1 MLLAEDQGQT
11 LLYTGDF
18 KLGPSATAA
27 HAELPHAEILVIEST
42 YGDPSYCL
50 PPRDEVLARMEDEAH
65 REDIPIIDTHE
76 GQLLTVLVG
85 LHGGKRILELGTAT
99 GYSGICMLR
108 GTKGGTLTTFEL
120 DHARAE
126 RARANFKEAG
136 FGDSATV
143 IEENAVQ
150 GLQKL
155 DAKFDI
161 CFIDL
166 LNSFRSDEVTR
177 QVFDGCMERLVPGGL
192 LMADNALR
200 QGEILNPKT
209 QHDRNVLTYNELVAK
224 DARLESVV
232 IPIRDGLSIARVKG

>member
-1 MLLAEDQGQT
+1 MRRVEVSD
-11 LLYTGDF
+11 
-18 KLGPSATAA
+18 
-27 HAELPHAEILVIEST
+27 ELQNYMDGLV
-42 YGDPSYCL
+42 
-50 PPRDEVLARMEDEAH
+50 PPRDRVLARLEDEAH
-65 REDIPIIDTHE
+65 REDIPIVDTHE
-76 GQLLTVLVG
+76 GQLLTLLVR

-108 GTKGGTLTTFEL
+108 GTDGGVITTFEL

-150 GLQKL
+150 GLAKL
-155 DAKFDI
+155 EDKFDI

-166 LNSFRSDEVTR
+166 LNSFRSDDITR
-177 QVFDGCMERLVPGGL
+177 QVFDLCMERLEPRGL

-200 QGEILNPKT
+200 QGEILKPKT
-209 QHDRNVLTYNELVAK
+209 QQDRNVLIYNELVAK
-224 DARLESVV
+224 DARLEGVV
-232 IPIRDGLSIARVKG
+232 IPIRDGLSVARVKG